1 MCFIKKLSE
10 RVKSCFSTF
19 QLLNFSTPASSKR
32 RCFSTSQLFNF
43 STAAFA
49 VAALFAAT
57 AKAATPVLPYGT
69 YQVKG
74 AFRGDYNTVMRDFG
88 EAKVRAQRADGTVIA
103 ESTVRPAD
111 SEGVNFALSIPVAS
125 ASTAKTCAVGES
137 LDCVLVTQEGALDV
151 PNSLKV
157 ETPIKVGKVTFNCT
171 EVKSYTNPK
180 DGTVV
185 DIPTAY
191 IAEAQWYLDTYMNG
205 GTYDPWADYDH
216 DGISNYGEFL
226 AGTIPFD
233 ESDYLRVKEFGPRD
247 GKLVLKFEHVG
258 GHVYAVSSA
267 NTLAQPAWAKK
278 RVRKNAEGSE
288 LDQVVADGS
297 DGDVGETEIFI
308 TPVGGATSEFFKLEA
323 K

>member
-1 MCFIKKLSE
+1 MNMNYTEFKAGNGERGTGNGLLLLS
-10 RVKSCFSTF
+10 
-19 QLLNFSTPASSKR
+19 LLSLLSLPS
-32 RCFSTSQLFNF
+32 
-43 STAAFA
+43 
-49 VAALFAAT
+49 FAA
-57 AKAATPVLPYGT
+57 AKATPVLPYGT
-69 YQVKG
+69 YQVMG

-88 EAKVRAQRADGTVIA
+88 AAKIRAQRADGTVIA
-103 ESTVRPAD
+103 ESTVRQAD

-125 ASTAKTCAVGES
+125 ASTAKSCAVGES
-137 LDCVLVTQEGALDV
+137 LDCVLMTKEGALDV

-180 DGTVV
+180 DGTAV

-191 IAEAQWYLDTYMNG
+191 IAEAQWYLDTFMGG
-205 GTYDPWADYDH
+205 GTYDPWADYDN
-216 DGISNYGEFL
+216 DGVSNYGEFL

-233 ESDYLRVKEFGPRD
+233 ESDYLHVKEFGPRD

-267 NTLAQPAWAKK
+267 NTLAQPGWARK

-288 LDQVVADGS
+288 LDQVVADGL
-297 DGDVGETEIFI
+297 DGDVGETEIYI
-308 TPVGGATSEFFKLEA
+308 TPLGGAASEFFRLEA